1 MKGAPE
7 WGLAFPGLPRTRALI
22 LSALSRFGSKEEY
35 MSFMN
40 QFLEHEWTNMQR
52 FLLEI
57 SNPETI
63 SNTAGFEGYID
74 LGRELSSLHSLLW
87 EAVSQLEQVPVP
99 MGQRTGK
106 GFPTWGRSAALPG
119 ARAQGSNPGPVS
131 TRRDPGPVPW
141 GLPRSRAS
149 TCRGSPLWVLGL
161 QLCSMHLA
169 MCGWIPHTKA
179 CSPPVRNVIRFSSFS
194 KNVLVL
200 GFKATDKNKID
211 RMLPSPR
218 VRQEVTNLPRIALDH
233 QLKRLFSRHL

>member
-131 TRRDPGPVPW
+131 MRRDPGPVPL
-141 GLPRSRAS
+141 GTATFARQHLPGEPTLGSGAS
-149 TCRGSPLWVLGL
+149 VVFHALGDVWVDSTYEGVF
-161 QLCSMHLA
+161 
-169 MCGWIPHTKA
+169 
-179 CSPPVRNVIRFSSFS
+179 PPCEKCDQI
-194 KNVLVL
+194 
-200 GFKATDKNKID
+200 
-211 RMLPSPR
+211 
-218 VRQEVTNLPRIALDH
+218 
-233 QLKRLFSRHL
+233 